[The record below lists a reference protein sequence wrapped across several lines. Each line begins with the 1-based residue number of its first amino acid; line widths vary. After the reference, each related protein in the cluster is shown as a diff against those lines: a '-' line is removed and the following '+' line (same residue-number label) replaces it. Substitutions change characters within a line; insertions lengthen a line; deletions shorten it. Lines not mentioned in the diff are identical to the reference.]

1 MNNPIYDSEIK
12 EIKSQ
17 LDKAEVQK
25 NKLVNIINTEYES
38 YLKLVRSL
46 MLPAAENGL
55 HRLFAYLSTKN
66 IVTNPNEVIN
76 FFENKILNIINS
88 KLPLITIEQLK
99 ISEIDNNSKEVFNVE
114 ENLTFRELDKYKL
127 SGIDT
132 EDYLISDEPTHFEDD
147 RNMYK
152 INEYYNLS
160 KEDNILSI
168 DLDNS
173 ENFYYYPNQKSIEK
187 NGLNDY
193 FVSTSHELIEKDNID
208 ESSIIENFN
217 NHENEISNQIQN
229 FDLIEKSLNN
239 LLLNLS
245 YKINLELFNS
255 KLISTIISEDTFKYL
270 SNKQFMVKHQNP
282 FIIKYDFDQI
292 QSLRNKAKLPVFPL
306 LNISRIELEFEYL
319 NLSIQRIKI
328 NKLKNKFQLLIKKER
343 YWKQKQ
349 INLNKINRK

>member
-1 MNNPIYDSEIK
+1 
-12 EIKSQ
+12 
-17 LDKAEVQK
+17 
-25 NKLVNIINTEYES
+25 
-38 YLKLVRSL
+38 
-46 MLPAAENGL
+46 
-55 HRLFAYLSTKN
+55 
-66 IVTNPNEVIN
+66 
-76 FFENKILNIINS
+76 
-88 KLPLITIEQLK
+88 
-99 ISEIDNNSKEVFNVE
+99 
-114 ENLTFRELDKYKL
+114 
-127 SGIDT
+127 
-132 EDYLISDEPTHFEDD
+132 
-147 RNMYK
+147 MYK